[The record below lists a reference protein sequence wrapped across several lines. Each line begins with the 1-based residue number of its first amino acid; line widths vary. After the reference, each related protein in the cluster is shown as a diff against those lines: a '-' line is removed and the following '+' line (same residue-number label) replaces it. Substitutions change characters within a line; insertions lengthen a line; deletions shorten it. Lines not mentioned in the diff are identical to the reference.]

1 MVTVI
6 LCLICILFTSC
17 QYDLE
22 HAFFRAG
29 DTNERTNTCYTI
41 TASESPDASL
51 EAYSVAVFSDIHFG
65 NKTVKQRHEQAFLDW
80 LQETKANGTAP
91 AFCICLGDIAE
102 HGQEEEFKAYNEFVA
117 KVEALLG
124 SGKVYNVL
132 GNHDLFNN
140 GWEDYKKLIFP
151 YKSFYHFKTKQ
162 FSWYCLDTASGT
174 LGRKQYETIKKMFQN
189 DPSPKII
196 LTHIPAYSNPLN
208 SMGYFSMQNTYEADL
223 LLTLYSNSNV
233 KLVLNGH
240 IHEPYKNYFNSFLE
254 LTAPG
259 ITQTNSWTVISID
272 ENAGTISE
280 KMVFGK

>member
-17 QYDLE
+17 EYDLE
-22 HAFFRAG
+22 HAFFRAQG
-29 DTNERTNTCYTI
+29 TDERTKSCYTL
-41 TASESPDASL
+41 TAAEAPDATL
-51 EAYSVAVFSDIHFG
+51 ESYSVAVFGDIHFG
-65 NKTVKQRHEQAFLDW
+65 GKNTIRREQAFLDW
-80 LQETKANGTAP
+80 LEESKADGTAP
-91 AFCICLGDIAE
+91 AFCICLGDITE
-102 HGQEEEFKAYNEFVA
+102 HGQKEEFEAYNEFVQ

-124 SGKVYNVL
+124 TGRVYNVL

-140 GWEDYKKLIFP
+140 GWEDYSKLIFP
-151 YKSFYHFKTKQ
+151 YKSFYYFKTKQ

-174 LGRKQYETIKKMFQN
+174 LGRKQYEKIKTMFEK
-189 DPSPKII
+189 DPSPKIV

-208 SMGYFSMQNTYEADL
+208 SMGYFSMQNNYEADL